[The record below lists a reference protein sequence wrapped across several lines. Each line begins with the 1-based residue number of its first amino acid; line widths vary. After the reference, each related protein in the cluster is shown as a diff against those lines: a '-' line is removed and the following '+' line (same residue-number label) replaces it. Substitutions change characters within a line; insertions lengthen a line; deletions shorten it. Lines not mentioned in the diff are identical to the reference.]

1 MIEQPRLF
9 PWVPTPYGV
18 EFNPT
23 VSEAAKPR
31 LGRQQQAILE
41 RLRRGPATN
50 TELSQIAQ
58 RFSARIGELRAA
70 GYDIR
75 RTHDDHERGVYVYE
89 LAGRAE

>member
-1 MIEQPRLF
+1 MREQGTLF
-9 PWVPTPYGV
+9 KEVRGPYGL

-23 VSEAAKPR
+23 VPEAAKPR
-31 LGRQQQAILE
+31 LGRQQQAILD
-41 RLRRGPATN
+41 RLRKGPATN
-50 TELSQIAQ
+50 NELSQIAQ
-58 RFSARIGELRAA
+58 RFSARSGELRAA